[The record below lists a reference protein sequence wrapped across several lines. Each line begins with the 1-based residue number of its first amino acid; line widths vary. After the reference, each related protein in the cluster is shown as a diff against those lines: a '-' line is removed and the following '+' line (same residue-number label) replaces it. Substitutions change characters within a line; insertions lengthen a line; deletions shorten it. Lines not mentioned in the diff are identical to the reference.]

1 MFICELFVQQDSDEP
16 IMHVWQEN
24 GLKIIVEPKLSL
36 LIKAELNFI
45 LFKKLWDWV
54 GGSGNWRADGSDV
67 CRPMDGANINWGE
80 DDSDTVMQIAF
91 LSMSREINVFL

>member
-16 IMHVWQEN
+16 IMRVWQEN

-45 LFKKLWDWV
+45 LFKKL
-54 GGSGNWRADGSDV
+54 
-67 CRPMDGANINWGE
+67 
-80 DDSDTVMQIAF
+80 
-91 LSMSREINVFL
+91 